1 MKNIPLDLTL
11 KQLQDTLSEG
21 SFSEAVEAD
30 KTEQA
35 KNNSCW
41 NGYVLMEVHID
52 KLRESVERER
62 LEVQEGGCKDGIRSK
77 RRWEKGSGLQIKG

>member
-11 KQLQDTLSEG
+11 KQLQATLSEG

-35 KNNSCW
+35 EKKRKE
-41 NGYVLMEVHID
+41 NGQL
-52 KLRESVERER
+52 SERI
-62 LEVQEGGCKDGIRSK
+62 CAN
-77 RRWEKGSGLQIKG
+77 GSPY